1 LNYEIWWALPPPPV
15 PEKRKYMPYGTKL
28 TIPQLEDI
36 AHRIAGETASM
47 FTHEACISTAIA
59 IQEEIFRQRPYFDVE
74 EYYRDE

>member
-1 LNYEIWWALPPPPV
+1 
-15 PEKRKYMPYGTKL
+15 MPYGTKL

-59 IQEEIFRQRPYFDVE
+59 VQEEIFKPLRDVE
-74 EYYRDE
+74 EYYKEEEKDEI